1 MGVTWVGGLNKGQKP
16 VVSERVSEDRCVLAS
31 RLVRIYSDAEE
42 PYAVR

>member
-16 VVSERVSEDRCVLAS
+16 VVSERVRMDMYWHL